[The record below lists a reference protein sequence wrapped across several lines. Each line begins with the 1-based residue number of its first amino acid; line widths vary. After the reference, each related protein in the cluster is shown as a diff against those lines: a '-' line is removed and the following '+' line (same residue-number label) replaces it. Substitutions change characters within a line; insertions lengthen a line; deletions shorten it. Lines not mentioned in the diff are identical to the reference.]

1 VDEVE
6 FGRYRLQ
13 SVIGKGGMGT
23 VYRAHDTV
31 IGRDVAVKVLP
42 IELGEEPGYRERF
55 RREAH
60 TAARLSEPHIISIF
74 DTGEID
80 GQLYLVMPIVNGV
93 DVHELLQRDG
103 PMTPLRAVHVI
114 EQLAAALQAAH
125 AAGLVHR
132 DIKPSN
138 ALVTGNDFVYLID
151 FGIAHDGSATKLT
164 NTGMLVGTLAYM
176 APERFTAGRADARS
190 DVYALA
196 CVLHECLTGDQPF
209 PGDSM
214 EQQIAGH
221 LTLEPPRPSERRT
234 GVPVGFDDVIATGMA
249 KDPAQRYQSA
259 HELASAARQALTAT
273 QYRGR
278 DAPAGPP
285 APARPAPVGNRPA
298 YPTFAGPQQHSRS
311 WPGGSP
317 PPSVDRP
324 RPQLAEP
331 GQRPSPRLAWL
342 LVAVIVVLVGG
353 AAGITGYLL
362 SKPGAKS
369 QAPAVVGHSSSEPSA
384 ISTSS
389 TEARPA
395 PTSAATT
402 PAGVSGIGPFV
413 GRWQAHKESL
423 VIEAT
428 GHGHQTFT
436 GGSVDFT
443 LTSVSGDTATGTVT
457 ASSAPDSTVAGDP
470 VTVTLVGN
478 GQGLKLSRGKEQQF
492 PYCNSNSPGNYYCG
506 A

>member
-1 VDEVE
+1 MDELE

-13 SVIGKGGMGT
+13 SVIGQGGMGT
-23 VYRAHDTV
+23 VYQAHDTV

-42 IELGEEPGYRERF
+42 VELGEEPGYRERF

-74 DTGEID
+74 DTGEIN
-80 GQLYLVMPIVNGV
+80 GQLYLVMPIVKGI

-103 PMTPLRAVHVI
+103 PMSPQRAVHVI
-114 EQLAAALQAAH
+114 EQLAAALDAAH

-196 CVLHECLTGDQPF
+196 CVLHECLTGDPPF

-221 LTLEPPRPSERRT
+221 LTLEPPRPSELRS
-234 GVPVGFDDVIATGMA
+234 GVPAGFDEVIATGMA

-259 HELASAARQALTAT
+259 HELASAARHALSAAPS
-273 QYRGR
+273 RGR
-278 DAPAGPP
+278 GTAVAPPEP
-285 APARPAPVGNRPA
+285 ARPA
-298 YPTFAGPQQHSRS
+298 YPTLTGTQQHSRS
-311 WPGGSP
+311 WSAVAP
-317 PPSVDRP
+317 PRPVDRP
-324 RPQLAEP
+324 RPRAAEQAKAQHP
-331 GQRPSPRLAWL
+331 PARLTWL
-342 LVAVIVVLVGG
+342 LVAAIVVLVGG

-362 SKPGAKS
+362 SKPGSAS
-369 QAPAVVGHSSSEPSA
+369 RAPAVVAPSSPEPSA
-384 ISTSS
+384 ISTPS
-389 TEARPA
+389 TVAPPA
-395 PTSAATT
+395 PTSATTT
-402 PAGVSGIGPFV
+402 PAGVAGIGPFV
-413 GRWQAHKESL
+413 GRWQAHKEGL
-423 VIEAT
+423 VIDAN

-436 GGSVDFT
+436 GGSVDFA

-457 ASSAPDSTVAGDP
+457 ASSAPDSTVVGDP

-492 PYCNSNSPGNYYCG
+492 PYCNANSPSNYYCG

>member
-1 VDEVE
+1 
-6 FGRYRLQ
+6 
-13 SVIGKGGMGT
+13 MGT
-23 VYRAHDTV
+23 VYKAHDTV

-80 GQLYLVMPIVNGV
+80 GQLYLVMPIVKGN

-103 PMTPLRAVHVI
+103 PMTPQRAVHII
-114 EQLAAALQAAH
+114 EQLAAALDAAH

-138 ALVTGNDFVYLID
+138 ALVAGNDFVYLID

-234 GVPVGFDDVIATGMA
+234 GVPAGFDEVIATGMA
-249 KDPAQRYQSA
+249 KDPARRYQSA
-259 HELASAARQALTAT
+259 HELASAARHALSAAPN
-273 QYRGR
+273 RGP
-278 DAPAGPP
+278 DIAAAP
-285 APARPAPVGNRPA
+285 PAPVGNRPG
-298 YPTFAGPQQHSRS
+298 YPTYTGTQQHSRTWS
-311 WPGGSP
+311 AVP
-317 PPSVDRP
+317 PPRPVDRP
-324 RPQLAEP
+324 RRQVAERVEA
-331 GQRPSPRLAWL
+331 QRPPPRLTWL
-342 LVAVIVVLVGG
+342 LVAAVVVLIGG

-362 SKPGAKS
+362 SKPGTTS
-369 QAPAVVGHSSSEPSA
+369 RAPAIVGPSSSEPSA
-384 ISTSS
+384 IPTPSTL
-389 TEARPA
+389 ALPA
-395 PTSAATT
+395 PPSATTT
-402 PAGVSGIGPFV
+402 PAGVAGIGPFV
-413 GRWQAHKESL
+413 GRWQAHKEGL
-423 VIEAT
+423 VIDAN

-436 GGSVDFT
+436 GGSVDFA

-457 ASSAPDSTVAGDP
+457 ASSAPDSTVVGDP

-492 PYCNSNSPGNYYCG
+492 PYCNSNSPSNYYCG